1 MPKAHVVFA
10 HPEPH
15 SLNGTLKNITLR
27 VLQGK
32 GFSVTCTDLFAEN
45 FSVYLD
51 NKEYPG
57 YTSGIY
63 TVTDAQ
69 QHCMRTGTLPE
80 AVQREQQLLV
90 DADLV
95 VFQFPMWW
103 GTVPAP
109 LKAYFEKVFMFNW
122 SFGGAYNLQGKRTL
136 VCSSV
141 GTPETYWSTSRQH
154 SIKTVYYHLFTGLF
168 ETMKMINL
176 QPIIIY
182 GFEHMTDDQ
191 KRRILADFE
200 REIQDVDT
208 RPLLSLS
215 AD

>member
-1 MPKAHVVFA
+1 MARAHVVFA

-15 SLNGTLKNITLR
+15 SLNGTLKNITVR

-32 GFSVTCTDLFAEN
+32 GYITTCTDLFAEN

-57 YTSGIY
+57 FSAAVY

-69 QHCMRTGTLPE
+69 QSGLQNGDLPE
-80 AVQREQQLLV
+80 IIQREQRYLEA
-90 DADLV
+90 ADLI

-109 LKAYFEKVFMFNW
+109 LKAYFEKIFLFNW
-122 SFGGAYNLQGKRTL
+122 SFGGAYKLQGKRTL

-141 GTPETYWSTSRQH
+141 GTPEVYWSNSRKH
-154 SIKTVYYHLFTGLF
+154 SIKTVYYHLFAGLF

-176 QPIIIY
+176 QPIILY

-191 KRRILADFE
+191 KRRTLFEFE
-200 REIQDVDT
+200 REMTNVEA
-208 RPLLSLS
+208 RPLLSLL
-215 AD
+215 D